1 MEQTIEEGTTAAI
14 VINVIDEQGSH
25 VAATIDT
32 STTRLSTHPSAT
44 PTVTSLDTGVYRIKW
59 TGLSP
64 ALAVSDNDNRVTVEV
79 NGSISGT
86 AWSSYHVPVK
96 IVRRTLA
103 DGDIDG
109 YTLEE
114 ALKLSLAALA
124 GKVSGAGTGT
134 VTIRS
139 ADDTVNR
146 IVASVD
152 DDGNRTSITLDETG

>member
-14 VINVIDEQGSH
+14 VINVINEQGSH

-32 STTRLSTHPSAT
+32 STTRLSTHPSAI
-44 PTVTSLDTGVYRIKW
+44 PTVTSVDTGVYRIKW

-79 NGSISGT
+79 NGTITGA
-86 AWSSYHVPVK
+86 AWSSYHIPVK

-109 YTLEE
+109 YNLEQ
-114 ALKLSLAALA
+114 AMKICLSALA
-124 GKVSGAGTGT
+124 GKISGAGTGT

-152 DDGNRTSITLDETG
+152 DDGNRTSITLDGAG

>member
-1 MEQTIEEGTTAAI
+1 MEQSVEEGTTAAI
-14 VINVIDEQGSH
+14 VINVINNQGSH

-32 STTRLSTHPSAT
+32 STTRLSTHPSAI
-44 PTVTSLDTGVYRIKW
+44 PTVTSVDTGVYRIKW

-79 NGSISGT
+79 NGTITGA

-114 ALKLSLAALA
+114 AMKICLAALA
-124 GKVSGAGTGT
+124 GKVSGAGTT
-134 VTIRS
+134 SITIRS
-139 ADDTVNR
+139 ADDSTDR
-146 IVASVD
+146 IVATVD
-152 DDGNRTSITLDETG
+152 SNGNRSSVTLDGAG

>member
-1 MEQTIEEGTTAAI
+1 M
-14 VINVIDEQGSH
+14 
-25 VAATIDT
+25 
-32 STTRLSTHPSAT
+32 
-44 PTVTSLDTGVYRIKW
+44 
-59 TGLSP
+59 
-64 ALAVSDNDNRVTVEV
+64 
-79 NGSISGT
+79 
-86 AWSSYHVPVK
+86 K

-114 ALKLSLAALA
+114 TLKLCLSALA

-134 VTIRS
+134 VTFRS
-139 ADDTVNR
+139 ADDTANR

>member
-32 STTRLSTHPSAT
+32 STTRLSTHASAT

-124 GKVSGAGTGT
+124 GKISGAGTGT

-139 ADDTVNR
+139 ADDTANR

-152 DDGNRTSITLDETG
+152 DDGNRTSIALDETG

>member
-32 STTRLSTHPSAT
+32 STTRLSTHASAT

>member
-14 VINVIDEQGSH
+14 VINVINEQGSH

-32 STTRLSTHPSAT
+32 STTRLSTHPSAI
-44 PTVTSLDTGVYRIKW
+44 PTVTSVDTGVYRIKW

-79 NGSISGT
+79 NGTITGA

-109 YTLEE
+109 YNLEQ
-114 ALKLSLAALA
+114 AMKICLSALA
-124 GKVSGAGTGT
+124 GKISGAGTGT

-152 DDGNRTSITLDETG
+152 DDGNRTSITLDGAG

>member
-1 MEQTIEEGTTAAI
+1 MEQSVEEGTTAAI
-14 VINVIDEQGSH
+14 VINVINNQGSH

-32 STTRLSTHPSAT
+32 STTRLSTHPSAI
-44 PTVTSLDTGVYRIKW
+44 PTVTSVDTGVYKIKW

-79 NGSISGT
+79 NGTIGGV

-114 ALKLSLAALA
+114 AMKICLAALA
-124 GKVSGAGTGT
+124 GKVSGAGTT
-134 VTIRS
+134 SITIRS
-139 ADDTVNR
+139 ADDSTDR
-146 IVASVD
+146 IVATVD
-152 DDGNRTSITLDETG
+152 SNGNRSSVTLDGAG